1 MVAPSYC
8 EYSRLTSSSGIR
20 DLRTATTASL
30 WASTHARC
38 VAGPFAFSYS
48 ARRRFASVKASS
60 ATKRLVV
67 ANESRAAAAPS

>member
-1 MVAPSYC
+1 
-8 EYSRLTSSSGIR
+8 
-20 DLRTATTASL
+20 L